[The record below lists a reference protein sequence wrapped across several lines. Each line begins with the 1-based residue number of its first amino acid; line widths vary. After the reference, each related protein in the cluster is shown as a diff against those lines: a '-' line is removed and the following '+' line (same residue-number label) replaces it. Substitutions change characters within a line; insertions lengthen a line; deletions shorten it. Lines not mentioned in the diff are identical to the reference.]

1 MKAKKRIDP
10 QVLLARENR
19 KRKRIEKQI
28 KSMEKL
34 GRKMKPVEETE
45 PDRALVKEA
54 DLRKRPVKQLSKEDE
69 DEEFFLKKEWANY
82 MAQQH
87 SNQMQQIKRALKSQ
101 EVALKE
107 LKKDNLDLYNKA
119 IQLDSNLLPY
129 TREGPVNTPPI
140 GMTYEPPEGDYNDVT
155 YLYDRRL

>member
-10 QVLLARENR
+10 QILLQRENR

-34 GRKMKPVEETE
+34 GRKMKPIEETE
-45 PDRALVKEA
+45 VERAVFK
-54 DLRKRPVKQLSKEDE
+54 DTTRKRQVSQLKRNEE

-82 MAQQH
+82 MANQH
-87 SNQMQQIKRALKSQ
+87 RIQMEQLKRALKSQ
-101 EVALKE
+101 EIALKE
-107 LKKDNLDLYNKA
+107 LKKDNIDLYNKA
-119 IQLDSNLLPY
+119 IQLDTTMLPF
-129 TREGPVNTPPI
+129 TRDGPVQTPPNKI
-140 GMTYEPPEGDYNDVT
+140 YEPPEGDYNDVT